1 MKYVCD
7 RGLYYRQGRF
17 SRKLP
22 GELDGG
28 LSGHGYCEEI
38 NWIPEP
44 LYLIVKS
51 RAIF

>member
-1 MKYVCD
+1 MRLSY
-7 RGLYYRQGRF
+7 RAGNLHFLYR
-17 SRKLP
+17 S
-22 GELDGG
+22 
-28 LSGHGYCEEI
+28 LSGYGYCEEI